1 MRDLRLHPGKG
12 IQRIQETGGG
22 ASGPG
27 FFIFMITA
35 AKTFTERGE
44 TGREPSLKKLNLKDK
59 N

>member
-1 MRDLRLHPGKG
+1 M
-12 IQRIQETGGG
+12 QRIQEIGGG
-22 ASGPG
+22 PTGPR
-27 FFIFMITA
+27 FFIFMATA